1 MQSQIMKKNKIKS
14 LMLTG
19 VLAAS
24 MAVPVFAANITIDGT
39 GAEFQAYKLLNLT
52 TSAKECDITTEGH
65 VHSDACQYN
74 YSYTINE
81 KYDAALKAV
90 TTKTTEEEIVDY
102 LEHLTA
108 DQTRKFAD
116 DIYAQVKNLAADK
129 TASGKTISG
138 VDQGYYLIVE
148 TQKDGDSDTYS
159 LVMLDTAGQN
169 DITVATKEGT
179 PTLEKKIVD
188 NGKDVDAADYNIGDL
203 VSFKLTG
210 TMPDNIDG
218 YKTYKYIMHDS
229 LSAGLAFKAGSV
241 KVAIDGTAITDGFE
255 VKTTGLDDGCSIE
268 VAFTDIKA
276 GHTITKNTKVV
287 VTYDAELTAAAD
299 IGNPGN
305 PNDAHLEYSSNPNAG
320 GEGETSVTPPD
331 KVAAFTFEVI
341 VDKVDKAGK
350 PLTGAEF
357 ELQVKKNGEWVKARD
372 VNKNDAGTQ
381 FTFTGLDSGEYKLV
395 ETKVPNGYNKADDVE
410 FQIVSVMDEESNDP
424 KLTSLKVM
432 QGDKEISTGDDAKF
446 TVVVDAGQAT
456 TNVVN
461 TTGIRLPSTGG
472 MGTYVIYGGGAALV
486 AGGIVLAV
494 VKKKKDSSAEA

>member
-1 MQSQIMKKNKIKS
+1 MKKEKIKS

-19 VLAAS
+19 ILAAS
-24 MAVPVFAANITIDGT
+24 MAVPAFAANITIDGT
-39 GAEFQAYKLLNLT
+39 GAEFEAYKLLNLT
-52 TSAKECDITTEGH
+52 TSAKECDIAAESH
-65 VHSDACQYN
+65 IHSDACRYN

-81 KYDAALKAV
+81 KYGAILKA
-90 TTKTTEEEIVDY
+90 TTKMDSEADIISA
-102 LEHLTA
+102 LENMTA
-108 DQTRKFAD
+108 DETRKFAD
-116 DIYAQVKNLAADK
+116 TIYAQVRDMEADK

-148 TQKDGDSDTYS
+148 TKKDGDSDTYS

-169 DITVATKEGT
+169 DITVATKEGV

-188 NGKDVDAADYNIGDL
+188 NGRDVDAADYNIGDP

-229 LSAGLAFKAGSV
+229 LSAGLEFKVDSV
-241 KVAIDGTAITDGFE
+241 EVTIDGKPITDGFE
-255 VKTTGLDDGCSIE
+255 VKTAGLDKGCSFE
-268 VAFTDIKA
+268 VAFIDIKA
-276 GHTITKNTKVV
+276 GNSITKDTKVV

-341 VDKVDKAGK
+341 VDKVDKAGN
-350 PLTGAEF
+350 PLAGAEF

-372 VNKNDAGTQ
+372 VSMNDAGTQ

-395 ETKVPNGYNKADDVE
+395 ETKVPDGYNKADDVE
-410 FQIVSVMDEESNDP
+410 FEIVSVVEEESNDP
-424 KLTSLKVM
+424 RLTSLKVM

-456 TNVVN
+456 TKVVN

-472 MGTYVIYGGGAALV
+472 MGTYVIYGSGAALV

-494 VKKKKDSSAEA
+494 MKKKKDSGAEA

>member
-1 MQSQIMKKNKIKS
+1 MKKNKIAS
-14 LMLTG
+14 IMLTG
-19 VLAAS
+19 ILAAA
-24 MAVPVFAANITIDGT
+24 MAVPAFAADITIDGT
-39 GAEFQAYKLLNLT
+39 GSEFQAYRLLDLT
-52 TSAKECDITTEGH
+52 TSNKTCEETHEHTA
-65 VHSDACQYN
+65 ACQYN
-74 YSYTINE
+74 YSYTINK

-116 DIYAQVKNLAADK
+116 DIYAQVKDLAADK

-255 VKTTGLDDGCSIE
+255 VKTPGLDDGCSIE

-287 VTYDAELTAAAD
+287 VTYDAELTTAAD

-357 ELQVKKNGEWVKARD
+357 ELQVKKNGEWVKARC
-372 VNKNDAGTQ
+372 Q
-381 FTFTGLDSGEYKLV
+381 
-395 ETKVPNGYNKADDVE
+395 
-410 FQIVSVMDEESNDP
+410 
-424 KLTSLKVM
+424 
-432 QGDKEISTGDDAKF
+432 
-446 TVVVDAGQAT
+446 
-456 TNVVN
+456 
-461 TTGIRLPSTGG
+461 
-472 MGTYVIYGGGAALV
+472 
-486 AGGIVLAV
+486 
-494 VKKKKDSSAEA
+494 

>member
-1 MQSQIMKKNKIKS
+1 MKKNKIKS

-24 MAVPVFAANITIDGT
+24 MAVPVFAANITINGT

-52 TSAKECDITTEGH
+52 TSAKECELEEGPDH
-65 VHSDACQYN
+65 THNDACRYN

-81 KYDAALKAV
+81 KYGAILKA
-90 TTKTTEEEIVDY
+90 TTKMDSETDIISA
-102 LEHLTA
+102 LENMTA
-108 DQTRKFAD
+108 DETRKFAD
-116 DIYAQVKNLAADK
+116 TIYAQVKDMEADK

-241 KVAIDGTAITDGFE
+241 KVAIDGTTITDGFE
-255 VKTTGLDDGCSIE
+255 VKTTGLDEGCSFE
-268 VAFTDIKA
+268 VAFTDIKT

-287 VTYDAELTAAAD
+287 VTYDAELTADAD

-341 VDKVDKAGK
+341 VNKVDKKGDALKGAGFTLYKVEAGK
-350 PLTGAEF
+350 DDTVIKAF
-357 ELQVKKNGEWVKARD
+357 EAGEA
-372 VNKNDAGTQ
+372 TS
-381 FTFTGLDSGEYKLV
+381 FTFTGLDSGKYKLV
-395 ETKVPNGYNKADDVE
+395 ETTVPDGYNKADDVE
-410 FQIVSVMDEESNDP
+410 FEIVSKMDGADEESSEP

-432 QGDKEISTGDDAKF
+432 QGDKEISTGDDATF
-446 TVVVDAGQAT
+446 TVTLDAGQAT
-456 TNVVN
+456 TKVVN

-494 VKKKKDSSAEA
+494 VKKKKDSGAEA